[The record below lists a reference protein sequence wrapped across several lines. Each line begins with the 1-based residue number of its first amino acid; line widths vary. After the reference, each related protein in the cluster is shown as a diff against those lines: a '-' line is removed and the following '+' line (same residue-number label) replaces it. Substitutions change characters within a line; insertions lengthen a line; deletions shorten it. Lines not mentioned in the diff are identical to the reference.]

1 MKKTMFSLLTA
12 LVMGMAFSA
21 CSNSKAPKEGEEAEK
36 TEAAAEAQGADA
48 LDALDALDN
57 LTGNAGE
64 QFIALT
70 KAFVS
75 IVKTSHINGEAD
87 AVKFKKAITKYQAK
101 LETLQKD
108 VEKLSDEDKLKMAA
122 GLAPMLDDL
131 NGLDAEVDRL
141 KKECEA
147 VGVDIYDVED

>member
-48 LDALDALDN
+48 LDALDN

-64 QFIALT
+64 QFVALT

-101 LETLQKD
+101 LEKLQKD

>member
-48 LDALDALDN
+48 LDN

-64 QFIALT
+64 QFVALT

-101 LETLQKD
+101 LEKLQED
-108 VEKLSDEDKLKMAA
+108 VEKLSDEDKLKMV
-122 GLAPMLDDL
+122 GDLAPMLDDL

>member
-48 LDALDALDN
+48 LDALDN

-64 QFIALT
+64 QFVALT

-101 LETLQKD
+101 LEKLQED

-122 GLAPMLDDL
+122 SLAPMLDDL
-131 NGLDAEVDRL
+131 NGLDAEVERL

>member
-36 TEAAAEAQGADA
+36 TEAAAEAQGA
-48 LDALDALDN
+48 DALDALDN

-108 VEKLSDEDKLKMAA
+108 VEKLSDEDKLKMA
-122 GLAPMLDDL
+122 GDLAPMLDDL
-131 NGLDAEVDRL
+131 NNLDAEVDRL
-141 KKECEA
+141 QKECEA

>member
-36 TEAAAEAQGADA
+36 TEAAAA
-48 LDALDALDN
+48 DALDALDN

-64 QFIALT
+64 QFVALT

-87 AVKFKKAITKYQAK
+87 AVKFKEAVTKYQAK

-108 VEKLSDEDKLKMAA
+108 VEKLSDEDKLKMA
-122 GLAPMLDDL
+122 GDLAPMLDDL
-131 NGLDAEVDRL
+131 NNLDAEVDRL
-141 KKECEA
+141 QKECEA

>member
-48 LDALDALDN
+48 LDVLDN

-141 KKECEA
+141 EKECEA